1 MEKVKG
7 CWNRIIK
14 FDTPLGIEKKKI
26 TSEVF
31 FSMWQKRFASLL
43 NKSRFQLVSLLQL
56 NISIYRVWALINS
69 KR

>member
-7 CWNRIIK
+7 CWDRIIK
-14 FDTPLGIEKKKI
+14 FDAPWALKKI

-43 NKSRFQLVSLLQL
+43 DKSRFQLVSLLQL

-69 KR
+69 KQ